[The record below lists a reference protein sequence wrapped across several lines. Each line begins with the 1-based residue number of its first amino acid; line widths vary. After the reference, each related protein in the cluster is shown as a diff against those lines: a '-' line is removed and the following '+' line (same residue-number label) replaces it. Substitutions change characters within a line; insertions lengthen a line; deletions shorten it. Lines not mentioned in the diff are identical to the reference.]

1 MSEPDTAPAV
11 ALAREI
17 LGCIERSGLPAA
29 EAGGALVAL
38 VCGVM
43 QQILEALGP
52 EEAEAAAAAACEQI
66 AESVGAELL
75 MVDGVGLEPGD
86 GAERFDS

>member
-66 AESVGAELL
+66 AESAGLATIEVDADNVQGGELC
-75 MVDGVGLEPGD
+75 
-86 GAERFDS
+86 